1 MASEDADEY
10 KPRHFK
16 AVQPEAPAD
25 APAEQTAAQVPA
37 RHQPP
42 AQDPQPT
49 TPTAP
54 ADKPAATPAA
64 THHVNALDGVRALAI
79 AAVVVYHANA
89 LWLPAGF
96 LGVTVFFVLSGY
108 LATCGLLRTAAR
120 EQAFDYKLYL
130 CKRLHRLWPAM
141 LEVVA
146 CTALLCA
153 ALAPTLLRKMQG
165 DALPALLFFD
175 NWWYIFRKVP
185 YFAAS
190 GQPSPLTH
198 FWYLGVLAQFY
209 VVWPPAFCLLSRRV
223 HGSLPR
229 AGICLALAVASAVAM
244 APLFD
249 PADTTRA
256 YYGTDAR
263 ACELLV
269 GAALACVRPIGVASA
284 DAPSRG
290 RRAAWD
296 VAGFVA
302 VALLAAG
309 CVLLN
314 GQDSALYLGGFAVVA
329 LVSAVVIASAVAPG
343 GWFGRVLG
351 AAPLRWLG
359 SRSYGIYLWHYPLL
373 LLMNPATRTTEMPWW
388 GWILQLAAILGV
400 AELSY
405 RAFEQQVPALGADL
419 RAWVRQHKARTA
431 VCAAVALA
439 AAGVLA
445 VGPVWAPD
453 TAGPQRR
460 YDTTADMGSAAG
472 TQQTDR
478 SLAAVDGGTQQSD
491 ATTPTDESD
500 ELAVEGLTNV
510 DFGYVYPSDGYE
522 PTNPDDRQTM
532 AEKTIRR
539 NFHVDPETGA
549 CDARVIVIG
558 DSVALDTAD
567 SFAAWFPQGKLDA
580 AVNRQLNTGGDLLA
594 SNISAGYDPEVVV
607 YALGTNSY
615 ASDDVLESLV
625 SAADGRP
632 VYFVNNRVP
641 LEREG
646 INNALFPR
654 VAARHRNVE
663 VIDWYGT
670 SAGHDD
676 WFWDD
681 GTHLRPEFSIAGSP
695 RPDGA
700 LPLSRGFT
708 AQRTL
713 RRGDPWFQSRRCWTT
728 SRASATCSRR
738 SSASP
743 CSCRRTTSR
752 SSSTAGPMGRPWAT
766 RPT

>member
-256 YYGTDAR
+256 YYGTAGRTPAPASCWLARRSR
-263 ACELLV
+263 ACGRLASQV
-269 GAALACVRPIGVASA
+269 RTPPPAADVRPGTWRGLS
-284 DAPSRG
+284 PSR
-290 RRAAWD
+290 
-296 VAGFVA
+296 
-302 VALLAAG
+302 
-309 CVLLN
+309 
-314 GQDSALYLGGFAVVA
+314 
-329 LVSAVVIASAVAPG
+329 
-343 GWFGRVLG
+343 
-351 AAPLRWLG
+351 
-359 SRSYGIYLWHYPLL
+359 
-373 LLMNPATRTTEMPWW
+373 
-388 GWILQLAAILGV
+388 
-400 AELSY
+400 
-405 RAFEQQVPALGADL
+405 
-419 RAWVRQHKARTA
+419 
-431 VCAAVALA
+431 
-439 AAGVLA
+439 
-445 VGPVWAPD
+445 
-453 TAGPQRR
+453 
-460 YDTTADMGSAAG
+460 
-472 TQQTDR
+472 
-478 SLAAVDGGTQQSD
+478 
-491 ATTPTDESD
+491 
-500 ELAVEGLTNV
+500 
-510 DFGYVYPSDGYE
+510 
-522 PTNPDDRQTM
+522 
-532 AEKTIRR
+532 
-539 NFHVDPETGA
+539 
-549 CDARVIVIG
+549 
-558 DSVALDTAD
+558 
-567 SFAAWFPQGKLDA
+567 
-580 AVNRQLNTGGDLLA
+580 
-594 SNISAGYDPEVVV
+594 
-607 YALGTNSY
+607 
-615 ASDDVLESLV
+615 
-625 SAADGRP
+625 
-632 VYFVNNRVP
+632 
-641 LEREG
+641 
-646 INNALFPR
+646 
-654 VAARHRNVE
+654 
-663 VIDWYGT
+663 
-670 SAGHDD
+670 
-676 WFWDD
+676 
-681 GTHLRPEFSIAGSP
+681 
-695 RPDGA
+695 
-700 LPLSRGFT
+700 
-708 AQRTL
+708 
-713 RRGDPWFQSRRCWTT
+713 
-728 SRASATCSRR
+728 CSRR
-738 SSASP
+738 GASF
-743 CSCRRTTSR
+743 STGRTLPFTWADLPSWPWSR
-752 SSSTAGPMGRPWAT
+752 QS
-766 RPT
+766 

>member
-244 APLFD
+244 APLGTGGLACMR
-249 PADTTRA
+249 PAVPATLKLAESMLSVELADRRHSCIPRLAPVAFVKSSAGPEVGDIYEHMDCVALRAVTPAAFLVEHVDRLMRRIAALKVFACVCKAAFRRELPAVDIALVGKEAEDLVVSKHGLCATRCPVMSICCPRGRHLFRPA
-256 YYGTDAR
+256 
-263 ACELLV
+263 LLV
-269 GAALACVRPIGVASA
+269 RDIH
-284 DAPSRG
+284 
-290 RRAAWD
+290 RA
-296 VAGFVA
+296 VSEG
-302 VALLAAG
+302 LLP
-309 CVLLN
+309 VE
-314 GQDSALYLGGFAVVA
+314 
-329 LVSAVVIASAVAPG
+329 
-343 GWFGRVLG
+343 R
-351 AAPLRWLG
+351 
-359 SRSYGIYLWHYPLL
+359 
-373 LLMNPATRTTEMPWW
+373 E
-388 GWILQLAAILGV
+388 
-400 AELSY
+400 
-405 RAFEQQVPALGADL
+405 VPAKGAH
-419 RAWVRQHKARTA
+419 VS
-431 VCAAVALA
+431 
-439 AAGVLA
+439 G
-445 VGPVWAPD
+445 APD
-453 TAGPQRR
+453 RHLLDRGHGP
-460 YDTTADMGSAAG
+460 SP
-472 TQQTDR
+472 
-478 SLAAVDGGTQQSD
+478 QS
-491 ATTPTDESD
+491 
-500 ELAVEGLTNV
+500 
-510 DFGYVYPSDGYE
+510 
-522 PTNPDDRQTM
+522 
-532 AEKTIRR
+532 
-539 NFHVDPETGA
+539 
-549 CDARVIVIG
+549 
-558 DSVALDTAD
+558 
-567 SFAAWFPQGKLDA
+567 
-580 AVNRQLNTGGDLLA
+580 
-594 SNISAGYDPEVVV
+594 
-607 YALGTNSY
+607 
-615 ASDDVLESLV
+615 
-625 SAADGRP
+625 
-632 VYFVNNRVP
+632 
-641 LEREG
+641 
-646 INNALFPR
+646 
-654 VAARHRNVE
+654 
-663 VIDWYGT
+663 
-670 SAGHDD
+670 
-676 WFWDD
+676 
-681 GTHLRPEFSIAGSP
+681 
-695 RPDGA
+695 
-700 LPLSRGFT
+700 
-708 AQRTL
+708 
-713 RRGDPWFQSRRCWTT
+713 
-728 SRASATCSRR
+728 
-738 SSASP
+738 
-743 CSCRRTTSR
+743 
-752 SSSTAGPMGRPWAT
+752 
-766 RPT
+766 